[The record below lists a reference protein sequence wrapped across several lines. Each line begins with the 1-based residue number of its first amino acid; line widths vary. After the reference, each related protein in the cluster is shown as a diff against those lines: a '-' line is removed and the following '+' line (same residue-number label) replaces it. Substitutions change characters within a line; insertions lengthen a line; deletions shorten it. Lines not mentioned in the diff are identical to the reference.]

1 MLQTTLRSRE
11 NFEEIYETYVD
22 MVYRICFTYLKNTAD
37 TEDMVQNTFIK
48 FMEQS
53 HSFQTKEHVKAWL
66 IVTAG
71 NLCKNHLKHWWS
83 KRAPVEDVNM
93 PVFMEEEE
101 TREVVDALWEIP
113 EKYRIAL
120 YLHYFEGYKS
130 KEISE
135 ILGISHST
143 VRTHLERGREAL
155 KNKLGGDFIDG
166 R

>member
-11 NFEEIYETYVD
+11 NFDEIYGTYMD

-48 FMEQS
+48 LMEQS
-53 HSFQTKEHVKAWL
+53 DSFQSKDHVKAWL

-83 KRAPVEDVNM
+83 KRAPVEDGNM

-113 EKYRIAL
+113 EKYRIA
-120 YLHYFEGYKS
+120 
-130 KEISE
+130 
-135 ILGISHST
+135 
-143 VRTHLERGREAL
+143 
-155 KNKLGGDFIDG
+155 
-166 R
+166 